1 MISLVVRDNRGAT
14 FTVIS
19 CLTLATALEA
29 IGISAMFPV
38 LAAMLDMDTQIQDGI
53 IGRTIQ
59 IAQSYSV
66 YQTAAF
72 ILGCFVLK
80 SIVNHLSY
88 YIIAKHIASFSNKLR
103 ISFVDAVVRSKITFI
118 HSKSLGENLS
128 VLTNDSIRSAQAYI
142 SAARTVSSGM
152 QVALYVLYALW
163 LSVPATL
170 LSFVTIA
177 LLTLLVRGTLSRTRE
192 AGHDTTVHMHA
203 LSKNMGEAIRGI
215 KAAKASAREEFICKK
230 IKNSSEKLYEAH
242 RTGILVGQTLRNI
255 QDPVLVGSVLF
266 CLISF
271 KVLLQLDPSEI
282 IFILAIYYRLMS
294 SMNTLQADIQKYLGQ
309 ESALWSI
316 LNITRKAEEEKEV
329 HTKGHSITFETPQD
343 IRLKNIGLCF
353 GEKEIF
359 TGLNFTFPKN
369 QITLLKGESGKGKT
383 SVIDIICGLLQP
395 TQGEVKVSGTP
406 LAQIDI
412 YQWRRQIGYVDQF
425 PFLFKGSVRENI
437 VQDGPT
443 FENDE
448 HLNNCL
454 TLSHLDDFVASL
466 EDGLNFMLE
475 EGGNNI
481 SGGQRQRI
489 ALARALYFRP
499 NYLILDEPTSALDPS
514 SQEMIFN
521 SMTALKKQ
529 MTVIAISHSTE
540 IEPYADSVLDMG
552 EISRT

>member
-1 MISLVVRDNRGAT
+1 
-14 FTVIS
+14 
-19 CLTLATALEA
+19 
-29 IGISAMFPV
+29 
-38 LAAMLDMDTQIQDGI
+38 
-53 IGRTIQ
+53 
-59 IAQSYSV
+59 
-66 YQTAAF
+66 
-72 ILGCFVLK
+72 
-80 SIVNHLSY
+80 
-88 YIIAKHIASFSNKLR
+88 
-103 ISFVDAVVRSKITFI
+103 
-118 HSKSLGENLS
+118 
-128 VLTNDSIRSAQAYI
+128 
-142 SAARTVSSGM
+142 
-152 QVALYVLYALW
+152 
-163 LSVPATL
+163 
-170 LSFVTIA
+170 
-177 LLTLLVRGTLSRTRE
+177 
-192 AGHDTTVHMHA
+192 
-203 LSKNMGEAIRGI
+203 
-215 KAAKASAREEFICKK
+215 
-230 IKNSSEKLYEAH
+230 
-242 RTGILVGQTLRNI
+242 
-255 QDPVLVGSVLF
+255 
-266 CLISF
+266 
-271 KVLLQLDPSEI
+271 
-282 IFILAIYYRLMS
+282 
-294 SMNTLQADIQKYLGQ
+294 MNTLQADIQKYLGQ